1 MELHEYLNVLRRRVW
16 IPLVLVAVTVLSAG
30 ALAILAKPEY
40 TATATVIARSTGT
53 LSFPEVATSNT
64 VALRV
69 MQQVPTGESVD
80 RLLAKIT
87 VSPGRSNL
95 YRVSVTDPSPSRA
108 VAIANAVG
116 TEAAALYQKLAG
128 TAQSPAAADLEKE
141 RTNFRNQYVAAATA
155 VLDAPRTKDLSLA
168 AQAAFLQLDQQAASD
183 AYLRFQQQITQA
195 RVNDLTNARNYS
207 SSVVDEAAAKPDTGA
222 RLLRVLYAAALAL
235 ALGIGLIFVL
245 EYLDHSVRDPDTV
258 EELVGVPLIGIIP
271 RATTRSLRPAKGA
284 VG

>member
-1 MELHEYLNVLRRRVW
+1 
-16 IPLVLVAVTVLSAG
+16 
-30 ALAILAKPEY
+30 
-40 TATATVIARSTGT
+40 
-53 LSFPEVATSNT
+53 
-64 VALRV
+64 
-69 MQQVPTGESVD
+69 
-80 RLLAKIT
+80 
-87 VSPGRSNL
+87 
-95 YRVSVTDPSPSRA
+95 VTDPSPSRA

-155 VLDAPRTKDLSLA
+155 VLDFTRQHPDAVGAAPRTKDLSLA